1 MVAYGVGAATG
12 GGTWWQDLGPE
23 GQEQFRQD
31 NPSKGDGGTVM
42 YYNGVPVSGVW
53 KPGDMED
60 RARYDPK
67 GAAELTQQVSDFE
80 AWQERTNIVD
90 SQGGMTPWQLF
101 HSAQRIGRDNP
112 FMDGGG
118 PASGGDDSGPGD
130 GSGSGDPTDTDEFRT
145 LKQVFLSGLEQV
157 GLDSATIE
165 SLWGWAEGRFIADSS
180 FTAAQADVEMKDQ
193 QAFKDRFPGIA
204 SMRDEKN
211 ADGSPAARRDIPT
224 PGEYLARERA
234 WTTHL
239 GKYGMSALGA
249 DLNTMVAQSYMKSI
263 GEGEFVERLKAASE
277 MIYEAPEAVKTTFGD
292 WFGNHADAALMAV
305 FLDPSNE
312 VFNDD
317 WIGLK
322 GDVAAAE
329 VGGWSRMRLGLDAPV
344 SQERSR
350 AIAGLS
356 PHIDIWQ
363 GLDDLKAKEDLF
375 AERLGEVDYQ
385 MEVEGVAAEFGI
397 DTEALS
403 GVELNELIDR
413 RATRRSA
420 DFSGGGG
427 AMLSGTTTGFG
438 AANA

>member
-1 MVAYGVGAATG
+1 MAVMDEYGT
-12 GGTWWQDLGPE
+12 LE
-23 GQEQFRQD
+23 GDEP
-31 NPSKGDGGTVM
+31 N
-42 YYNGVPVSGVW
+42 
-53 KPGDMED
+53 
-60 RARYDPK
+60 
-67 GAAELTQQVSDFE
+67 AEYV
-80 AWQERTNIVD
+80 AWQEATGIREQEYNEETGEYDRIKHGGSGFSAWQLWDSSKRVDRTNPFVGAD
-90 SQGGMTPWQLF
+90 TPEALE
-101 HSAQRIGRDNP
+101 
-112 FMDGGG
+112 
-118 PASGGDDSGPGD
+118 SGGYSP
-130 GSGSGDPTDTDEFRT
+130 GSGWGSDDDNDDDDDEAEESGDPTDTDEFRS
-145 LKQVFLSGLEQV
+145 LKEVFLGGLEQI
-157 GLDSATIE
+157 GLDDATAQ
-165 SLWGWAEGRFIADSS
+165 SLWEWAEKRFVADSS
-180 FTAAQADVEMKDQ
+180 FTAAQANIEMKDQ
-193 QAFKDRFPGIA
+193 KAFKDRFPGIA

-234 WTTHL
+234 WATHL

-356 PHIDIWQ
+356 PLRDIDIWQ
-363 GLDDLKAKEDLF
+363 GLDRLKAKEDLF
-375 AERLGEVDYQ
+375 VERIGEVDYQ

-397 DTEALS
+397 DTEAIS
-403 GVELNELIDR
+403 GVELNQLIDR
-413 RATRRSA
+413 RAARRTS

>member
-1 MVAYGVGAATG
+1 MAIDAITG
-12 GGTWWQDLGPE
+12 KVFAPVFKDQQTAEEVSPDHPLYDRSEAGLMAWRSSDPNAPE
-23 GQEQFRQD
+23 GGMAPLHDEYRMSHVGFG
-31 NPSKGDGGTVM
+31 PG
-42 YYNGVPVSGVW
+42 GVPGRPDPRTGEW
-53 KPGDMED
+53 EED
-60 RARYDPK
+60 WSAVTSFWSADEDLMARRPV
-67 GAAELTQQVSDFE
+67 GIPT
-80 AWQERTNIVD
+80 
-90 SQGGMTPWQLF
+90 
-101 HSAQRIGRDNP
+101 SA
-112 FMDGGG
+112 
-118 PASGGDDSGPGD
+118 SD
-130 GSGSGDPTDTDEFRT
+130 GSASSADPSDPTDTKEFRT
-145 LKQVFLSGLEQV
+145 LKGTFLSQLELI
-157 GLDSATIE
+157 GLDNATIQ
-165 SLWGWAEGRFIADSS
+165 SLWEWVEDRFVADSS
-180 FTAAQADVEMKDQ
+180 FTAGQAVIEMKDQ

-234 WTTHL
+234 WATHL

-329 VGGWSRMRLGLDAPV
+329 VGGWSRMHLGLDAPV
-344 SQERSR
+344 TQERSR
-350 AIAGLS
+350 AIAGLGWRD
-356 PHIDIWQ
+356 IDVWE
-363 GLDDLKAKEDLF
+363 GLDRLKAKEDLF
-375 AERLGEVDYQ
+375 IERIGEVDYK

-413 RATRRSA
+413 RASRRSA

>member
-1 MVAYGVGAATG
+1 MAWWDELTGEEQARMPDDWVPGEMPLSGTPSDILAKYNPAIAATQERAASSEF
-12 GGTWWQDLGPE
+12 QDFAAQYE
-23 GQEQFRQD
+23 GQLI
-31 NPSKGDGGTVM
+31 DGKF
-42 YYNGVPVSGVW
+42 NG
-53 KPGDMED
+53 
-60 RARYDPK
+60 
-67 GAAELTQQVSDFE
+67 F
-80 AWQERTNIVD
+80 
-90 SQGGMTPWQLF
+90 TPWELF
-101 HSAQRIGRDNP
+101 HMDRGPGGSP
-112 FMDGGG
+112 FVGSSED
-118 PASGGDDSGPGD
+118 GDDD
-130 GSGSGDPTDTDEFRT
+130 DVTEESGDPTDTDEFRS
-145 LKQVFLSGLEQV
+145 LKEVFLGGLEQI
-157 GLDSATIE
+157 GLDDATAQ
-165 SLWGWAEGRFIADSS
+165 SLWEWAEKRFVADSS
-180 FTAAQADVEMKDQ
+180 FTAAQANVEMKDQ
-193 QAFKDRFPGIA
+193 KAFKDRFPGIA

-234 WTTHL
+234 WATHL

-263 GEGEFVERLKAASE
+263 GEGEFVDRLKAASE

-329 VGGWSRMRLGLDAPV
+329 VGGWSRMHLGLDAPV
-344 SQERSR
+344 TQERSR
-350 AIAGLS
+350 AIAGLGWRD
-356 PHIDIWQ
+356 IDVWE
-363 GLDDLKAKEDLF
+363 GLDRLKAKEDLF
-375 AERLGEVDYQ
+375 IERIGEVDYK

>member
-1 MVAYGVGAATG
+1 MATGSVWENVPGQGLVLRDAGTSDLSVGMLLPGNVDGEHFAATG
-12 GGTWWQDLGPE
+12 NMRIAGTEGEGTPAGSLQGYRPMTLGGSTTVENDDE
-23 GQEQFRQD
+23 G
-31 NPSKGDGGTVM
+31 
-42 YYNGVPVSGVW
+42 NGVDPST
-53 KPGDMED
+53 DED
-60 RARYDPK
+60 PPDDP
-67 GAAELTQQVSDFE
+67 D
-80 AWQERTNIVD
+80 
-90 SQGGMTPWQLF
+90 
-101 HSAQRIGRDNP
+101 
-112 FMDGGG
+112 
-118 PASGGDDSGPGD
+118 
-130 GSGSGDPTDTDEFRT
+130 TDTDDFRT
-145 LKQVFLSGLEQV
+145 LKEVFLGGLEQI
-157 GLDSATIE
+157 GLDNATAQ
-165 SLWGWAEGRFIADSS
+165 SLWEWAESRFVADSS
-180 FTAAQADVEMKDQ
+180 FTAAQASVEMKDQ
-193 QAFKDRFPGIA
+193 KAFKDRFPGIA
-204 SMRDEKN
+204 SMRAEQE

-224 PGEYLARERA
+224 PAEYLARERLWA
-234 WTTHL
+234 THL

-263 GEGEFVERLKAASE
+263 GEGEFVDRLKAASE

-317 WIGLK
+317 WVGLK

-329 VGGWSRMRLGLDAPV
+329 VGGWSKMHLGLDAPV
-344 SQERSR
+344 TQERSR
-350 AIAGLS
+350 AIAGLGWRD
-356 PHIDIWQ
+356 IDIWE
-363 GLDDLKAKEDLF
+363 GLDRLKAKEDLF
-375 AERLGEVDYQ
+375 IERIGEVDYQ

-427 AMLSGTTTGFG
+427 AMLTGTTTGFG

>member
-1 MVAYGVGAATG
+1 MAWWDELTGEEQARMPDDWVPGEMPLSGTPSDILAKYNPAIAAQQEVAASSGFQDFAA
-12 GGTWWQDLGPE
+12 QYE
-23 GQEQFRQD
+23 GQLIDGKINGFTPWELFHMDRGPGGSPFVD
-31 NPSKGDGGTVM
+31 PSGADDDDGG
-42 YYNGVPVSGVW
+42 
-53 KPGDMED
+53 E
-60 RARYDPK
+60 
-67 GAAELTQQVSDFE
+67 E
-80 AWQERTNIVD
+80 
-90 SQGGMTPWQLF
+90 
-101 HSAQRIGRDNP
+101 
-112 FMDGGG
+112 
-118 PASGGDDSGPGD
+118 
-130 GSGSGDPTDTDEFRT
+130 SGDPTDTDEFRS
-145 LKQVFLSGLEQV
+145 LKEVFLGGLEQI
-157 GLDSATIE
+157 GLDDATAQ
-165 SLWGWAEGRFIADSS
+165 SLWEWAEKRFVADSS
-180 FTAAQADVEMKDQ
+180 FTAAQANIEMKDQ
-193 QAFKDRFPGIA
+193 KAFKDRFPGIA

-234 WTTHL
+234 WATHL

-263 GEGEFVERLKAASE
+263 GEGEFVDRLKAASE

-329 VGGWSRMRLGLDAPV
+329 VGGWSKMHLGLDAPV
-344 SQERSR
+344 TQERSR
-350 AIAGLS
+350 AIAGLGWRD
-356 PHIDIWQ
+356 IDVWE
-363 GLDDLKAKEDLF
+363 GLDRLKAKEDLF
-375 AERLGEVDYQ
+375 IERIGEVDYK

>member
-1 MVAYGVGAATG
+1 MATGSVWENVPGQGLVLRDAGTSGLSVGMLLPGNVDGEHFAATG
-12 GGTWWQDLGPE
+12 NMRIAGTEGEGTPAGSLQGYRPMTLG
-23 GQEQFRQD
+23 D
-31 NPSKGDGGTVM
+31 STTVE
-42 YYNGVPVSGVW
+42 NDDPPDDDPPDEDP
-53 KPGDMED
+53 PGDPD
-60 RARYDPK
+60 
-67 GAAELTQQVSDFE
+67 
-80 AWQERTNIVD
+80 
-90 SQGGMTPWQLF
+90 
-101 HSAQRIGRDNP
+101 
-112 FMDGGG
+112 
-118 PASGGDDSGPGD
+118 
-130 GSGSGDPTDTDEFRT
+130 TDTDDFRT
-145 LKQVFLSGLEQV
+145 LKEVFLGGLEQI
-157 GLDSATIE
+157 GLDNATAQ
-165 SLWGWAEGRFIADSS
+165 SLWEWAESRFVADSS
-180 FTAAQADVEMKDQ
+180 FTAAQASVEMKDQ
-193 QAFKDRFPGIA
+193 KAFKDRFPGIA
-204 SMRDEKN
+204 SMRAEQE

-224 PGEYLARERA
+224 PAEYLARERLWA
-234 WTTHL
+234 THL

-263 GEGEFVERLKAASE
+263 GEGEFVDRLKAASE

-317 WIGLK
+317 WVGLK

-329 VGGWSRMRLGLDAPV
+329 VGGWSKMHLGLDAPV
-344 SQERSR
+344 TQERSR
-350 AIAGLS
+350 AIAGLGWRD
-356 PHIDIWQ
+356 IDIWE
-363 GLDDLKAKEDLF
+363 GLDRLKAKEDLF
-375 AERLGEVDYQ
+375 IERIGEVDYQ

-427 AMLSGTTTGFG
+427 AMLTGTTTGFG